1 LRAYWELGRALRAVA
16 DSEDFPHKAELP
28 FLWRNAKLYVPETLL
43 YQDRGPYREHLWY
56 CFRLGDYAEALLG
69 KMKWGEWVTVFDSN
83 GINQE
88 PRFDAWFSQKLS
100 EHAGVLD
107 RAQVRMF
114 APCVNALLGG
124 IDVDGLSDAEL
135 HACYEA
141 AWRVAAIWRA
151 KRSIDSAYAVG
162 RKQIQESIAEH
173 LGLLDEVMGGTETP
187 EGFAEAVIETAEH
200 RPA

>member
-1 LRAYWELGRALRAVA
+1 MKALFDLRGIITVLNTPFTA
-16 DSEDFPHKAELP
+16 D
-28 FLWRNAKLYVPETLL
+28 N
-43 YQDRGPYREHLWY
+43 
-56 CFRLGDYAEALLG
+56 
-69 KMKWGEWVTVFDSN
+69 
-83 GINQE
+83 
-88 PRFDAWFSQKLS
+88 
-100 EHAGVLD
+100 
-107 RAQVRMF
+107 
-114 APCVNALLGG
+114 G